1 VVEDLAEVEVEGV
14 APVVRGDVS
23 TEFLKKLYF
32 EEKLSLPQIS
42 KLTNFPICSIRYRL
56 NKENVKLRSISEG
69 TKLALQRPEVRNKT
83 SKTWFKKGL
92 IPWNKGKEH
101 PLVKGDRNPMKRL
114 EVRKK
119 VSETNKIIVPKLY
132 KEHPEIL
139 EKIRIATKKAMQRPE
154 VKIKT
159 QRTWFKKGQRISKK
173 TEFKK
178 GHKTWNKGRPWPE
191 EFKKKQ
197 SIIRKEFIKNNP
209 ELLKKV
215 LTFRRPNKTEEKL
228 TFLFQTIFPNE
239 FKFVGNGSFVI
250 EGLNPDWIN
259 CNGKKLIIELFGE
272 PWHTKEEVEER
283 IETFSKYGFKTL
295 IIWWRETRDE
305 KMLVEKVRNFIV
317 CNDIEAKV
325 LDEVKN

>member
-1 VVEDLAEVEVEGV
+1 VEEDLAGAEVEGV
-14 APVVRGDVS
+14 APVVHGDVS

-32 EEKLSLPQIS
+32 EEKLSLPQVS
-42 KLTNFPICSIRYRL
+42 KLTNIPVCSIRYRFG
-56 NKENVKLRSISEG
+56 KENIKLRSISEG
-69 TKLALQRPEVRNKT
+69 TKLALKRLEVRSKI

-101 PLVKGDRNPMKRL
+101 PLVKGNKNSMKRP

-119 VSETNKIIVPKLY
+119 VSETNKIIIPKLY

-139 EKIRIATKKAMQRPE
+139 ERIRTATKNAMQRPE
-154 VKIKT
+154 VKQKT
-159 QRTWFKKGQRISKK
+159 QKTWFKKGQRISKK
-173 TEFKK
+173 TEFRK
-178 GHKTWNKGRPWPE
+178 GSIPWNKGKPWPE

-209 ELLKKV
+209 ELLKKS

-228 TFLFQTIFPNE
+228 TSLFQTNFPNE
-239 FKFVGNGSFVI
+239 FKFVGNGSFII

-272 PWHTKEEVEER
+272 PWHKKEEVTKR
-283 IETFSKYGFKTL
+283 TDTFAKYGFKTL
-295 IIWWRETRDE
+295 VLWWKETRNE
-305 KMLVEKVRNFIV
+305 KMLIEKVRNFV
-317 CNDIEAKV
+317 ESSV
-325 LDEVKN
+325 SGGW